1 MSDVLPRVWMLGC
14 GRHSVPHL
22 HLPWEAGTR
31 RPTGPGWAHSYS
43 SQVRPVHNR
52 VMTPAAVRWDLFTI
66 GLWLLLQ
73 SGETHVHNWVMTP
86 TAVRWELF
94 KIGLWLLLQSG
105 VNKSCLR
112 LEKNVA
118 TNQVKNIW
126 RFSMKN
132 FVLLSYCEANL
143 LLGRASNWFWTS
155 FEPLNVWV
163 AGIPYALTDRTV
175 TCE

>member
-105 VNKSCLR
+105 ETHVHNRVMTPTAVRCDPCSQKGYDSFCSQVRAVDNRVMPTRKLGIIAKFR
-112 LEKNVA
+112 IVCTLGTSVA
-118 TNQVKNIW
+118 
-126 RFSMKN
+126 S
-132 FVLLSYCEANL
+132 
-143 LLGRASNWFWTS
+143 
-155 FEPLNVWV
+155 
-163 AGIPYALTDRTV
+163 D
-175 TCE
+175 